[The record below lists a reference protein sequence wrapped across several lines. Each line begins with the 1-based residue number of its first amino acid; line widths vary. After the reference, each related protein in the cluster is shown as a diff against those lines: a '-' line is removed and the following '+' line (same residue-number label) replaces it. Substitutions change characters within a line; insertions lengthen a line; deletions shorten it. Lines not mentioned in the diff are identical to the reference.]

1 METKSNYRVHQMIG
15 GQYAIVDDN
24 YNIVFGG
31 DSACEDHY
39 DIGFMQDVYESWD
52 GSLNEDGCI
61 DYDRISINFNTI

>member
-1 METKSNYRVHQMIG
+1 MKTNKKFYRVHQMIG

-39 DIGFMQDVYESWD
+39 DINYMNDIFNRWD
-52 GSLNEDGCI
+52 CSLNEDGLL
-61 DYDRISINFNTI
+61 DYDRLNFNTI